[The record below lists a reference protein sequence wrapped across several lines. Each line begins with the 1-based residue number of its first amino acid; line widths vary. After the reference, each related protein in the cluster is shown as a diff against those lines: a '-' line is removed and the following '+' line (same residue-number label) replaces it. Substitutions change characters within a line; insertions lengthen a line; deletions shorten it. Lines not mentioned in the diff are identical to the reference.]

1 MIIPDKGFTVL
12 QLELFH
18 APFKSIFGKVINFAG
33 QSRHTKRGNFAK
45 TTKLD
50 KSLRH

>member
-1 MIIPDKGFTVL
+1 MIIPEKGFAVF

-33 QSRHTKRGNFAK
+33 QSRHTKRENFAE
-45 TTKLD
+45 KLRNWI
-50 KSLRH
+50 KV